1 MNLTTHETQI
11 VILALREY
19 REQFSNVPESFD
31 EVNDIMRRH
40 QKSLQSKT
48 IYKEHRA
55 PAQEKKFAHERP

>member
-19 REQFSNVPESFD
+19 REQFSNEPESFD
-31 EVNDIMRRH
+31 EVNQIMRRH

-48 IYKEHRA
+48 IYKEHRNGSKSVA
-55 PAQEKKFAHERP
+55 

>member
-19 REQFSNVPESFD
+19 REQFSNEPESFD

-48 IYKEHRA
+48 IYKEFRA